1 MLEFKLLWV
10 LYALPLPIIVYWIIP
25 RAKQEQVAV
34 RVPFYHKLE
43 TIEQQH
49 QHQHKSNKRPIK
61 LISTSLMWALL
72 VIAAAQP
79 TWIGEPINL
88 PTEGRD
94 LMLAVDLSESMRMED
109 MQAGDGYVNR
119 LVAVKAVINDFV
131 ERRKGDRLGLIL
143 FGSQAYVQAPLTF
156 DRDTVKRFMKESQIG
171 FAGPQTAIGD
181 AVGLAVKRLRKRP
194 GDRHVVILLTDGA
207 NTAGEVQP
215 LAAAKFAAEQ
225 NITIYTVGVGADALT
240 RSSFFGLNKR
250 TINPSRDLDEDTLQK
265 IAALTGG
272 KYFRAKNP
280 QELLQIYRIVD
291 SLEPIADDAKT
302 FRPVISLFHWPLA
315 LAIIIS
321 FMTALFNLP
330 WKEWFTNSSDI
341 SMEGIER

>member
-1 MLEFKLLWV
+1 MLEFKLIWV
-10 LYALPLPIIVYWIIP
+10 LFSLPLPIIIYWLIP
-25 RAKQEQVAV
+25 RAKHEQTAV
-34 RVPFYHKLE
+34 RVPFYHNLE
-43 TIEQQH
+43 SIEQQH
-49 QHQHKSNKRPIK
+49 QRKTNKRPIK
-61 LISTSLMWALL
+61 LLSSSLIWSLL

-79 TWIGEPINL
+79 TWIGEPVNL

-156 DRDTVKRFMKESQIG
+156 DRDTVSRFMKESQIG

-181 AVGLAVKRLRKRP
+181 AIGLAVKRLRKRP
-194 GDRHVVILLTDGA
+194 GDKHVVILLTDGA

-225 NITIYTVGVGADALT
+225 NITIYTIGVGADAIT
-240 RSSFFGLNKR
+240 RSSFFGFNEQ

-280 QELLQIYRIVD
+280 QELLKIYRIVD
-291 SLEPIADDAKT
+291 ALEPIADEAKT

-315 LAIIIS
+315 IAFTLS
-321 FMTALFNLP
+321 LLTALLNLP
-330 WKEWFTNSSDI
+330 WREWFASSTTPLE
-341 SMEGIER
+341 SESP

>member
-1 MLEFKLLWV
+1 MLEFKLLWA
-10 LYALPLPIIVYWIIP
+10 LLALPLPLLVYWLVP
-25 RAKQEQVAV
+25 RAKQEQTAV
-34 RVPFYHKLE
+34 RVPFYQNLQA
-43 TIEQQH
+43 IEQQH
-49 QHQHKSNKRPIK
+49 QRKANKQPVKIAGTT
-61 LISTSLMWALL
+61 LIWTLL
-72 VIAAAQP
+72 VLAAAQP
-79 TWIGEPINL
+79 TWIGDPISL

-109 MQAGDGYVNR
+109 MQAGNDYVNR

-181 AVGLAVKRLRKRP
+181 AIGLAVKRLRKRP

-225 NITIYTVGVGADALT
+225 NITIYTVGVGADEVI
-240 RSSFFGLNKR
+240 RKSFFGLSQRKF
-250 TINPSRDLDEDTLQK
+250 NPSRDLDEKTLQQ

-272 KYFRAKNP
+272 KYFRARNP
-280 QELLQIYRIVD
+280 EQLLQIYRLVD
-291 SLEPIADDAKT
+291 QLEPIADDSKT
-302 FRPVISLFHWPLA
+302 FRPIKSLFHWPLGIAAA
-315 LAIIIS
+315 LSLLI
-321 FMTALFNLP
+321 ALFNLP
-330 WKEWFTNSSDI
+330 WREWFNQNKPL
-341 SMEGIER
+341 ELQR